1 MILFPA
7 PSINNKDNNDV
18 CFHLKYVMK
27 HCTISSSF
35 VVVTWMAAQQHN
47 TEKYSPRELCQIE
60 LIKE

>member
-18 CFHLKYVMK
+18 CFHIKYVMK

-35 VVVTWMAAQQHN
+35 VVNEWQRSNITLKNIPPESFARLN
-47 TEKYSPRELCQIE
+47 S
-60 LIKE
+60 